1 MLTFYFHSVIA
12 YCLHAYFTQKAYSTV
27 ICFSSPH
34 IITATPYNQ
43 FNPIF
48 CLPFIINLSWN
59 YPPIIGLRYQN
70 TNKSKSQILIKK
82 TSIQKSFLEKNTKKE
97 KSAKLRGILTFLIEC
112 GVFWLYCLFLALN
125 NFFIQKLPLY
135 YRAKSL
141 MSTCFWIQFLWFFVF
156 HMWNIFL
163 PSVIKKSPRGGYF

>member
-12 YCLHAYFTQKAYSTV
+12 YYLHAYFTQKAHSTI

-34 IITATPYNQ
+34 IITAPPHNQ
-43 FNPIF
+43 LNPVF
-48 CLPFIINLSWN
+48 CLPFIINLTCN
-59 YPPIIGLRYQN
+59 YPPTIDLRHQN
-70 TNKSKSQILIKK
+70 TNKSKIPNIIKK
-82 TSIQKSFLEKNTKKE
+82 TSIQKSFLEKNTKKKE

-125 NFFIQKLPLY
+125 NFFIQKLPLC

-141 MSTCFWIQFLWFFVF
+141 MSTCFWIQFL
-156 HMWNIFL
+156 
-163 PSVIKKSPRGGYF
+163 

>member
-12 YCLHAYFTQKAYSTV
+12 YRLHAYFTQKAYSTV
-27 ICFSSPH
+27 IYFSSPH
-34 IITATPYNQ
+34 IITAAPHNQ
-43 FNPIF
+43 LNLDF
-48 CLPFIINLSWN
+48 CLLSAISPTHSHPSIIE
-59 YPPIIGLRYQN
+59 LRHQN
-70 TNKSKSQILIKK
+70 TNKSTSQMLIKK
-82 TSIQKSFLEKNTKKE
+82 DFHLKVLLRKNTKKE

-141 MSTCFWIQFLWFFVF
+141 MSTCF
-156 HMWNIFL
+156 
-163 PSVIKKSPRGGYF
+163 